1 MSIGPSV
8 LVGDWQD
15 SIRVRKILR
24 SSPQDFICVRFSG
37 GCLFVQDVCGIVP
50 DALQRVPDFGIF

>member
-8 LVGDWQD
+8 LVGDRQD

-24 SSPQDFICVRFSG
+24 SSPQDFICLQFSG
-37 GCLFVQDVCGIVP
+37 GSLFVPGVCGIVP
-50 DALQRVPDFGIF
+50 DALQRVTDFGIF